1 MAAAGSHLL
10 RLGPALWKFALRC
23 PPDKSPSR
31 DGRWDQAGIFGMRR
45 LRLEMDLEAEE
56 IW

>member
-1 MAAAGSHLL
+1 MGAAGSHLL

-31 DGRWDQAGIFGMRR
+31 DGLCLNGRSGQAGSFGHAQA
-45 LRLEMDLEAEE
+45 L
-56 IW
+56 IGNGF